1 MDKLHFIVQ
10 SFSNEERSGFEHFI
24 NRFRV
29 RDNRKDFQLFERLT
43 QPSSLSLA
51 EALDLLYNSAPEKEA
66 YHALRKRLLGHLI
79 EYITLKGINESKGN
93 AHYNTSGL
101 ITLAEYLFDK
111 GAFQAGWQYLKR
123 ALASELKK
131 GDQDILARLYLLW
144 LENWEEYKGS
154 EKFNDIYKKYVDA
167 KEKSERDQRFKLA
180 LSIVKRK
187 IEQFKLQLK
196 VINIDKIIKDVIS
209 GMDLNKK
216 EFNSIENL
224 YYIAQLIRAS
234 SLVSKDYVEIEKY
247 LNTRLKKLEKKEG
260 ESVYGGI
267 FWELKYFQAH
277 ACYRL
282 KKIDKAKELLS
293 AINLAK
299 GDLTKL
305 KHDELFCK
313 IELLNWACEFY
324 ANNVDSGIHRLLLLE
339 NNEVFQNNSV
349 FDLDRKMNL
358 ITSFFAKENYKR
370 ANSVLNSIGHSS
382 QWLQKKK
389 GLEWRVKFQMIELIV
404 LYENDKIDLV
414 MLRQRSI
421 QKLIRAVIK
430 INPNY
435 KNLSV
440 FLKIINKSID
450 QGSFEGL
457 DKELDKFE
465 FSPFKQENIQ
475 AMAFYAYVK
484 AKIKKANYYD
494 TLMELIDRK

>member
-1 MDKLHFIVQ
+1 MDKLQFIVQ
-10 SFSNEERSGFEHFI
+10 SFSNEEKSGFEHFI

-43 QPSSLSLA
+43 ELNSLSLN
-51 EALDLLYNSAPEKEA
+51 EALEFLYDGAEEKEA

-79 EYITLKGINESKGN
+79 EYITLKGINETKGN
-93 AHYNTSGL
+93 AHYNSEGL
-101 ITLAEYLFDK
+101 ISLSQYLFEK

-123 ALASELKK
+123 ALASEIKK
-131 GDQDILARLYLLW
+131 GDQDILAKLYLLW
-144 LENWEEYKGS
+144 LEHWEEYSGI
-154 EKFNDIYKKYVDA
+154 EKFNDIYKLYVDA

-196 VINIDKIIKDVIS
+196 EINIDKIIKDVVS

-216 EFNSIENL
+216 EFNSLENL
-224 YYIAQLIRAS
+224 YYVAQLIRAS
-234 SLVSKDYVEIEKY
+234 SLVSKDYIEVEKY

-260 ESVYGGI
+260 DAVHTGI

-282 KKIDKAKELLS
+282 KKIDKAKEILFS
-293 AINLAK
+293 INLSQ
-299 GDLTKL
+299 GNITKN

-324 ANNVDSGIHRLLLLE
+324 ANNVDAGIHRLLLLE
-339 NNEVFQNNSV
+339 NNEIFKNNSIY
-349 FDLDRKMNL
+349 DLDRKMNL
-358 ITSFFAKENYKR
+358 ITSLFAKESYKR
-370 ANSVLNSIGHSS
+370 ANSVLKSIGHSS

-389 GLEWRVKFQMIELIV
+389 GLEWRVKFQIIELIV

-414 MLRQRSI
+414 MLRLRAI
-421 QKLIRAVIK
+421 NRLIREVVK

-440 FLKIINKSID
+440 FLKIIKISVD
-450 QGSFEGL
+450 QGSFIGL
-457 DKELDKFE
+457 DNELDKFQ

-475 AMAFYAYVK
+475 AMAFYAYIK
-484 AKIKKANYYD
+484 SKIKKENYYN
-494 TLMELIDRK
+494 TLMELIERE

>member
-1 MDKLHFIVQ
+1 MDKLQFIVQ
-10 SFSNEERSGFEHFI
+10 SFSNEEKSGFEHFI

-43 QPSSLSLA
+43 KEDGLSLN
-51 EALDLLYNSAPEKEA
+51 EALEFLYDGAAEKEA

-93 AHYNTSGL
+93 AHYNSEGL
-101 ITLAEYLFDK
+101 ITLSKYLFEK

-131 GDQDILARLYLLW
+131 GNQDTLSKLYLLW
-144 LENWEEYKGS
+144 LENWEEFTGN
-154 EKFNDIYKKYVDA
+154 EKFNDIYKFYVDA

-196 VINIDKIIKDVIS
+196 EINIDKIIKDVIS

-216 EFNSIENL
+216 EFNSLENL

-234 SLVSKDYVEIEKY
+234 SLVSKDYVEVEKY
-247 LNTRLKKLEKKEG
+247 LSTRLRKLEKKEG
-260 ESVYGGI
+260 DSVYCGI

-282 KKIDKAKELLS
+282 KKINQSKEILS
-293 AINLAK
+293 SINLSQ
-299 GDLTKL
+299 GDITKS

-324 ANNVDSGIHRLLLLE
+324 ANNLDTGIHRLLLLE
-339 NNEVFQNNSV
+339 SNVVFKNNSIY
-349 FDLDRKMNL
+349 DLDRKMNL

-370 ANSVLNSIGHSS
+370 ASSVLKSIGHSS

-414 MLRQRSI
+414 ILRLRSI
-421 QKLIRAVIK
+421 QRLIRDVVK

-440 FLKIINKSID
+440 FLKIIKKSVD
-450 QGSFEGL
+450 QGSFLGL

-484 AKIKKANYYD
+484 SKIKKENYYY
-494 TLMELIDRK
+494 TLMELIERA

>member
-10 SFSNEERSGFEHFI
+10 SFSNEEKSGFEHFI

-43 QPSSLSLA
+43 KSDSLSLE
-51 EALDLLYNSAPEKEA
+51 EALKFLYNGEAEKEA

-79 EYITLKGINESKGN
+79 EYITLKNINETKGN
-93 AHYNTSGL
+93 AHYNSEGL
-101 ITLAEYLFDK
+101 IKLSEYLFEK
-111 GAFQAGWQYLKR
+111 GAFPAGWQYLKR
-123 ALASELKK
+123 ALTSELKK
-131 GDQDILARLYLLW
+131 GNFEILSKIYLLW
-144 LENWEEYKGS
+144 LENWEEYSGN
-154 EKFNDIYKKYVDA
+154 EKFNDIYKLYVDA

-196 VINIDKIIKDVIS
+196 EINIDKIIKDVVN

-216 EFNSIENL
+216 DFNSLENL

-234 SLVSKDYVEIEKY
+234 SLVSKDYIEIEKY
-247 LNTRLKKLEKKEG
+247 LNTKLKKLEKKEG
-260 ESVYGGI
+260 DSIYGGF

-293 AINLAK
+293 SINLNI
-299 GDLTKL
+299 GDITKN
-305 KHDELFCK
+305 KYDELFCK

-324 ANNVDSGIHRLLLLE
+324 ANKVDNGIHRLLLLE
-339 NNEVFQNNSV
+339 NNSV
-349 FDLDRKMNL
+349 FKSNSIYDLDRKMNL

-389 GLEWRVKFQMIELIV
+389 GLEWRVKFQMMELIV

-414 MLRQRSI
+414 ILKLRSMQR
-421 QKLIRAVIK
+421 LIREVIK

-440 FLKIINKSID
+440 FLKIIKTSVD
-450 QGSFEGL
+450 QGSFKGL

-475 AMAFYAYVK
+475 AMAFYAYLK
-484 AKIKKANYYD
+484 SKIKKDNYYR
-494 TLMELIDRK
+494 TLMDLIERQ